1 MLTIIKSKGKSSC
14 RIIENNSV
22 MLNYLQNYKLS
33 INHYQLKKR
42 GEFMDCI
49 FCKIA
54 EGEIP
59 SKKLYEDEK
68 VIAFYDISPEAPIH
82 FLVIPKKHIKSVNEV
97 NEENANIISHIFL
110 VINKLVK
117 ELNIAETGYRIV
129 NNCGKDGG
137 QTVDHMHFHVL
148 GQREL
153 KWPPG

>member
-1 MLTIIKSKGKSSC
+1 MKNEII
-14 RIIENNSV
+14 
-22 MLNYLQNYKLS
+22 LS
-33 INHYQLKKR
+33 LITR
-42 GEFMDCI
+42 GGEFMDCI

-68 VIAFYDISPEAPIH
+68 VIAFHDISPEAPIH

-97 NEENANIISHIFL
+97 SEENANIISHIFL

>member
-1 MLTIIKSKGKSSC
+1 M
-14 RIIENNSV
+14 N
-22 MLNYLQNYKLS
+22 
-33 INHYQLKKR
+33 
-42 GEFMDCI
+42 DCI

-54 EGEIP
+54 DGEIP

-97 NEENANIISHIFL
+97 SEENANIISHIFL

>member
-1 MLTIIKSKGKSSC
+1 
-14 RIIENNSV
+14 
-22 MLNYLQNYKLS
+22 
-33 INHYQLKKR
+33 
-42 GEFMDCI
+42 MDCI
-49 FCKIA
+49 FCKIIN
-54 EGEIP
+54 GEIP

-68 VIAFYDISPEAPIH
+68 VIAFHDISPEAPIH
-82 FLVIPKKHIKSVNEV
+82 FLVIPKEHIQSVNEL

-117 ELNIAETGYRIV
+117 ELNIAEAGYRIV